1 MAVTISLFFF
11 LTFCSLPENTN
22 TRIVV
27 VVVVVVA
34 KKGNGF
40 LDKAHAMKNIIF
52 IILYTYKH
60 AQAHIKERLFFEMV
74 NE

>member
-27 VVVVVVA
+27 VVVVVVVVVA
-34 KKGNGF
+34 KKGEIGF
-40 LDKAHAMKNIIF
+40 GK
-52 IILYTYKH
+52 
-60 AQAHIKERLFFEMV
+60 
-74 NE
+74 